1 VQKRVENSFCA
12 VMQIK
17 LFDEFQVINRDI
29 LSRATGLQRP
39 DASVP
44 KVDDFGREL
53 LKAEIIPQLKTG
65 AIASGAG
72 AQPEIPLRSPS
83 AEIEINKPARLIP
96 APVPQ
101 IKTATKHY
109 EGVGKLTSQKASLS
123 GAAIGKDTAHL
134 ESTIK
139 EMGRR
144 VGLDPLLG
152 LAVARTESSLRP
164 GALSTDGFNTKGL
177 FQLKD
182 STGLEVMNR
191 LGLEGRYSPYDP
203 EQNSH
208 LGLSHLLE
216 LHKLFKSGGQLVDG
230 VTVAAAADSSSV
242 ERFALAAF
250 NAGQGRVAEA
260 QQKAKAAGFNPSDFN
275 QVKDLLPEITRNY
288 VDRVLAERALSAQL
302 EGQDE

>member
-1 VQKRVENSFCA
+1 
-12 VMQIK
+12 MQVK
-17 LFDEFQVINRDI
+17 FFDEFGLINREV
-29 LSRATGLQRP
+29 LARTPAALKSGPVPGAATSF
-39 DASVP
+39 AA
-44 KVDDFGREL
+44 EL
-53 LKAEIIPQLKTG
+53 TKAEAVPNVKGDKLS
-65 AIASGAG
+65 SGAG
-72 AQPEIPLRSPS
+72 VQPDISLKPAA
-83 AEIEINKPARLIP
+83 AELEINSPTRLVP
-96 APVPQ
+96 APIPH

-109 EGVGKLTSQKASLS
+109 DGVGKLTSPKASLAPS
-123 GAAIGKDTAHL
+123 SLRQGAGQT

-139 EMGRR
+139 EIGRR
-144 VGLDPLLG
+144 LGLDPLLG
-152 LAVARTESSLRP
+152 LAVAKTESSLQP
-164 GALSTDGFNTKGL
+164 DALSADGHSTKGL

-182 STGLEVMNR
+182 STGIEVMER
-191 LGLEGRYSPYDP
+191 LGLTDKYDPYNP
-203 EQNSH
+203 EQNSQ

-260 QQKAKAAGFNPSDFN
+260 QQRAKAAGRNPAEFN

-288 VDRVLAERALSAQL
+288 VDRVLAERGLSAQQ